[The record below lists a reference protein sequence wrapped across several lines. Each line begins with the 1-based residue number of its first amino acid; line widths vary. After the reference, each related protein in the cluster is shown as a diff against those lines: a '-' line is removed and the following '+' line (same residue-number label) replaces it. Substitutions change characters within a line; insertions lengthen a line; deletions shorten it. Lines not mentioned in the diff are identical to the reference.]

1 MLIHINVMSTTLN
14 DIHEVITVDV
24 DNQTT
29 AGLVRRRIAEK
40 LNIYPDQLKLTHMG
54 DLVDDSVRM
63 ITLLDKKLFIL
74 IG

>member
-1 MLIHINVMSTTLN
+1 MSTTLN